1 MHLCVYVYIHVFI
14 YIYIYLCVNLCF
26 LFLIYVYIKVCVC
39 GGGVSKWGVLFSSQR
54 TLFGTK
60 KRHLALRH
68 IHVYT
73 IYLFVDMCFLIL
85 SCVGLPHPMCV
96 YIYICFLCVL
106 LYVVFQHHVIGN
118 GNNVS
123 KMFHWRLQ
131 YR

>member
-1 MHLCVYVYIHVFI
+1 MYIYMYL
-14 YIYIYLCVNLCF
+14 YIYIYLFMCKFMFFVFN
-26 LFLIYVYIKVCVC
+26 IYIYIKVCVC

-96 YIYICFLCVL
+96 YIYIYMFSLCSFVCSFSTSC
-106 LYVVFQHHVIGN
+106 YRKRKQCIK
-118 GNNVS
+118 NVS
-123 KMFHWRLQ
+123 LEIAI
-131 YR
+131 